1 MHYLKLR
8 LLPTNKNGTC
18 RVFFKL
24 RDEKFSYTD
33 LDGEGECGDVKKV
46 DR

>member
-18 RVFFKL
+18 RVFKS

-33 LDGEGECGDVKKV
+33 LDGEGEWGDVKKV

>member
-1 MHYLKLR
+1 MELV
-8 LLPTNKNGTC
+8 G
-18 RVFFKL
+18 FFKS

-33 LDGEGECGDVKKV
+33 LDGEGEWGGVKKV

>member
-8 LLPTNKNGTC
+8 LLPTNKNGTF
-18 RVFFKL
+18 RVFKS

-33 LDGEGECGDVKKV
+33 LDGERGVGGGVKKV

>member
-1 MHYLKLR
+1 MELV
-8 LLPTNKNGTC
+8 G
-18 RVFFKL
+18 FFKS

-33 LDGEGECGDVKKV
+33 LDGEGEWGGDVKKV

>member
-8 LLPTNKNGTC
+8 LLPTNKMELVG
-18 RVFFKL
+18 FFKS

-33 LDGEGECGDVKKV
+33 LDGEGEWGDVKKV